1 MGRVSPGCRV
11 LIYHVFGR
19 KIAFFDLLNL
29 KSQFVSENYIFTKQR
44 LFPMSNKFNANAL
57 TEYSKSYARR
67 IAADFYQQHATIS
80 GQQLLSL
87 TPINQINLFIVSS
100 LSDKWRADAEKFRSP
115 YFDFTHADVQEA
127 LQHFMNT
134 VSQHI
139 SVRREHLEPLLIDA
153 IRRTI
158 VMIFDP
164 RAYFDELLRAQPEF
178 TLSADALK
186 QITRYTKINQ
196 FIPAH
201 ITQRMNGKPF
211 IYVNQ
216 ALNYLDE
223 ALTQRGH
230 ELEHYDKFVTI
241 FSEKVPMDV
250 SALLRS
256 HVPDTIP
263 SAPARSF
270 FDTATESTIPPAPL
284 VPAEATP
291 EAITPAVPPQP
302 DLTPAPVSADDTASG
317 GPMFLNGSSG
327 GPEPVAPVSQP
338 SQLQTGSIS
347 QPSVTD
353 ASSAAATLDYPA
365 VAVDQAA
372 PTLND
377 TLRETAPAEPVTVAE
392 TFHRAPIESIARS
405 ISLNQKFRFINQL
418 FNGNTSAYNQA
429 IEEIDRLNNYGQA
442 LDLISYQYASQY
454 LWDMSSD
461 EVSELVE
468 ILKRRFS

>member
-1 MGRVSPGCRV
+1 
-11 LIYHVFGR
+11 
-19 KIAFFDLLNL
+19 
-29 KSQFVSENYIFTKQR
+29 
-44 LFPMSNKFNANAL
+44 MSNKFNANTLA
-57 TEYSKSYARR
+57 EYSKAYARR
-67 IAADFYQQHATIS
+67 IAADFYQHHSTIS
-80 GQQLLSL
+80 GSELLSL
-87 TPINQINLFIVSS
+87 TPLRQINLFVVST
-100 LSDKWRADAEKFRSP
+100 LSEKWRADAEKFRSP
-115 YFDFTHADVQEA
+115 YFDFTNAEVQEA

-139 SVRREHLEPLLIDA
+139 SVRREHLEPLLTDA

-164 RAYFDELLRAQPEF
+164 RAYFDELLRSQPEF
-178 TLSADALK
+178 TLTADALR
-186 QITRYTKINQ
+186 QISRFTKING

-201 ITQRMNGKPF
+201 IAQRMNGRPF
-211 IYVNQ
+211 VYVNQ
-216 ALNYLDE
+216 ALGYLDE

-230 ELEHYDKFVTI
+230 ELEHYDKFVSQ

-256 HVPDTIP
+256 HVPDSIP
-263 SAPARSF
+263 AAPARSF
-270 FDTATESTIPPAPL
+270 FDTAVEPTVPPAPL
-284 VPAEATP
+284 VPADATP
-291 EAITPAVPPQP
+291 ETDTPALPPQP
-302 DLTPAPVSADDTASG
+302 EPTNSAPDARPAGSEQAEPVGQSEPVHHAEPVSADQSASG
-317 GPMFLNGSSG
+317 GALFLNGES

-338 SQLQTGSIS
+338 SQLQTGSFS
-347 QPSVTD
+347 RPSTTDATPSVAQTSTD
-353 ASSAAATLDYPA
+353 TPTA
-365 VAVDQAA
+365 V

-377 TLRETAPAEPVTVAE
+377 ALREAPASEPVTIAE

-429 IEEIDRLNNYGQA
+429 IEEIDTLNNYGQA
-442 LDLISYQYASQY
+442 LDLVSYRYASQY

-468 ILKRRFS
+468 ILKRRFA

>member
-1 MGRVSPGCRV
+1 
-11 LIYHVFGR
+11 
-19 KIAFFDLLNL
+19 
-29 KSQFVSENYIFTKQR
+29 
-44 LFPMSNKFNANAL
+44 MSNKFNANAL

-67 IAADFYQQHATIS
+67 VAADFYQQHTTIN
-80 GQQLLSL
+80 GQQILSL
-87 TPINQINLFIVSS
+87 TPINQINLLVIST
-100 LSDKWRADAEKFRSP
+100 LSDKWQADAEKFRSP
-115 YFDFTHADVQEA
+115 FFDFTNADVQEA
-127 LQHFMNT
+127 LQNFMNV

-139 SVRREHLEPLLIDA
+139 SVRREHLEPLLADA

-158 VMIFDP
+158 TLIFDP
-164 RAYFDELLRAQPEF
+164 RAYFDDVLRSQPEF
-178 TLSADALK
+178 TLTASALR

-216 ALNYLDE
+216 ALTYLDE
-223 ALTQRGH
+223 VLTQRGH
-230 ELEHYDKFVTI
+230 EIEHYDKFVSL

-256 HVPDTIP
+256 HVPDNIP
-263 SAPARSF
+263 PAPGRSF
-270 FDTATESTIPPAPL
+270 FDTITESAVPPAPL
-284 VPAEATP
+284 VPLTNNVAEDDQSKHEGAVSETTRP
-291 EAITPAVPPQP
+291 AIPPQP
-302 DLTPAPVSADDTASG
+302 DPTPAPMDDSSAS
-317 GPMFLNGSSG
+317 GPMFLGSSSG
-327 GPEPVAPVSQP
+327 SGPEPVAPISQP
-338 SQLQTGSIS
+338 SQLQTGSIT
-347 QPSVTD
+347 QPTVNQTD
-353 ASSAAATLDYPA
+353 NLTVPTE
-365 VAVDQAA
+365 AA

-377 TLRETAPAEPVTVAE
+377 KLRESNSAEPVTVAE

-418 FNGNTSAYNQA
+418 FNGSSAAYNQA
-429 IEEIDRLNNYGQA
+429 IEEIDTLNNYGQA
-442 LDLISYQYASQY
+442 LDLISYRYASQY